1 MIAATDEKAI
11 LALAVEHAGKGS
23 SYDGI
28 AMILNE
34 EGYLNAK
41 GAEWTGSTVSALL
54 VKNGFR
60 KRAPA
65 VKAAAKKSLR
75 KMESG
80 SDDCIKAAIG
90 MLKMDINPELRI
102 RAALALLEPTGG
114 SDGQSV

>member
-1 MIAATDEKAI
+1 MIAAHDEKAI

-54 VKNGFR
+54 VKNGHR
-60 KRAPA
+60 KRAPS
-65 VKAAAKKSLR
+65 VKAATRSAAPVSQADDILNAVAGILSMKG
-75 KMESG
+75 MT
-80 SDDCIKAAIG
+80 SD
-90 MLKMDINPELRI
+90 LKVET
-102 RAALALLEPTGG
+102 ALFLLTRDKNEETEA
-114 SDGQSV
+114 